1 MSGKTSFSQ
10 DRRKDVISGL
20 PDEILCHIL
29 SFLPS
34 SEAVRAGTLSSRW
47 RNLWASLV
55 TVDIED
61 TFLPRIR
68 RKNKRKQQEIEKTFL
83 NYVENMINRD
93 YTAGFL
99 RLRLCCSIVPAKV
112 VSSWV
117 LAAIRHNVK
126 HLDLCFRGDRLT
138 LPPLLF
144 RLTSLEVLK
153 LEVNQLVITDSVWLP
168 NLKTFHLDF
177 EDFGNYLDLDVLLSN
192 CPALE
197 ELCIKREVVV
207 MKKPVFNISLPKL
220 NRLQMEFV
228 DGNQGDQYKL
238 VLNGPNLEYLHLKD
252 YQTKYFEIMNLGS
265 LTEAYIDW
273 KSKFYDDN
281 CGQITQLIKGIATVK
296 SLLLTSFLF
305 DGDFD
310 IEYWDDWSPPDQ
322 VPECLLLHLKEIV
335 VKGLRLDCGFEAIE
349 YLLEHSQVLS
359 KLIVECGYDATGKR
373 HKTSTRF
380 CRAFLVVLSNQKEGG
395 SQFIFIN

>member
-1 MSGKTSFSQ
+1 MSSKTSFSQ

-61 TFLPRIR
+61 TFLSRIR
-68 RKNKRKQQEIEKTFL
+68 RKNKHKQQEIEKTFL

-93 YTAGFL
+93 YTAGFV
-99 RLRLCCSIVPAKV
+99 RLRLCLSIVPAKV

-153 LEVNQLVITDSVWLP
+153 LEANQLVITDSVWLQ

-197 ELCIKREVVV
+197 ELCIKRKVVV
-207 MKKPVFNISLPKL
+207 MKKLVFNISLPKL
-220 NRLQMEFV
+220 KRLQMEF
-228 DGNQGDQYKL
+228 
-238 VLNGPNLEYLHLKD
+238 
-252 YQTKYFEIMNLGS
+252 
-265 LTEAYIDW
+265 
-273 KSKFYDDN
+273 
-281 CGQITQLIKGIATVK
+281 C
-296 SLLLTSFLF
+296 
-305 DGDFD
+305 
-310 IEYWDDWSPPDQ
+310 
-322 VPECLLLHLKEIV
+322 
-335 VKGLRLDCGFEAIE
+335 
-349 YLLEHSQVLS
+349 
-359 KLIVECGYDATGKR
+359 
-373 HKTSTRF
+373 
-380 CRAFLVVLSNQKEGG
+380 
-395 SQFIFIN
+395 